1 MTSARANKLRLGSA
15 TAKIA
20 HSELTIMPSQLKG
33 LSGDRYIVRRPSS
46 ARCRPVTLSFNLLS
60 IHREDKTAVKVES
73 MVYCCLVDVC
83 WHLVRRSDVYE
94 VLVGG

>member
-60 IHREDKTAVKVES
+60 IHLEDKTAVKVNV
-73 MVYCCLVDVC
+73 VYSRLVDVC
-83 WHLVRRSDVYE
+83 WPEPLLAFVE
-94 VLVGG
+94 AK